1 MSWAMASCWVGC
13 ACCARLGLTFERVVQ
28 LGGMAAVGCTSGDVH
43 ATFRFSPCR
52 NRDIQMSYEFDT
64 SKIAGF
70 DGVVEVP
77 KEGTRASAVRLRAC
91 VHLPCLVVLSREP

>member
-1 MSWAMASCWVGC
+1 M
-13 ACCARLGLTFERVVQ
+13 TFERVVQ

-52 NRDIQMSYEFDT
+52 NRDIQMSYEFDI
-64 SKIAGF
+64 KIAGF

-77 KEGTRASAVRLRAC
+77 KKGASACAVRLRAC
-91 VHLPCLVVLSREP
+91 VLLPGLVVLCREH